1 MKSADTK
8 DRDFNEE
15 SKVLHKSSTTTKLE
29 IGKKEYKKR
38 YFMGKINEN
47 IKDENISDS
56 EDVSKDNK
64 EKMADTYNNK
74 YKSYN
79 PGVARRQKFLYKNTS
94 EKDEDIKDNKYG
106 KKLKNLYEEQEI
118 KDEKEEN
125 NNLSYKY
132 RYGKKYAKTEE
143 NIDDDLEEK
152 EDNATKEKFSYKK
165 KYAYKTEAKDIQD
178 EKYNNVTKEK
188 YGYKKKFGYKSY
200 QKDETDSNKDDQSSS
215 YKTKFGNQITF
226 QGDIKLEVKD
236 SSKGDKSD
244 DNKHTN
250 KYYGRFKGSIE
261 KKESKD
267 KSEDT
272 DSKDNKNNNIQT
284 TAWNRFKKKEEIKE
298 TNNEQNAYSQS
309 IEFKALATGNIKTS
323 EGSNSVKKGRFGFGL
338 KDNSIDDKNNKSNS
352 ESKFRFGYKSKKF
365 NARDKTEDLKDENT
379 GNRFGTK
386 IEKKETQ
393 SSNGSES
400 NSQISKKL
408 SLTKK
413 YKSSR
418 FNE

>member
-1 MKSADTK
+1 MKWQ
-8 DRDFNEE
+8 
-15 SKVLHKSSTTTKLE
+15 
-29 IGKKEYKKR
+29 
-38 YFMGKINEN
+38 EN
-47 IKDENISDS
+47 
-56 EDVSKDNK
+56 V
-64 EKMADTYNNK
+64 
-74 YKSYN
+74 
-79 PGVARRQKFLYKNTS
+79 
-94 EKDEDIKDNKYG
+94 
-106 KKLKNLYEEQEI
+106 
-118 KDEKEEN
+118 
-125 NNLSYKY
+125 
-132 RYGKKYAKTEE
+132 
-143 NIDDDLEEK
+143 
-152 EDNATKEKFSYKK
+152 
-165 KYAYKTEAKDIQD
+165 
-178 EKYNNVTKEK
+178 
-188 YGYKKKFGYKSY
+188 
-200 QKDETDSNKDDQSSS
+200 
-215 YKTKFGNQITF
+215 
-226 QGDIKLEVKD
+226 
-236 SSKGDKSD
+236 DKSD

-298 TNNEQNAYSQS
+298 INNEQNKYTQS

-323 EGSNSVKKGRFGFGL
+323 EGNNSVKKGRFGFGL

-352 ESKFRFGYKSKKF
+352 ESKLRFGYKSKKF

-379 GNRFGTK
+379 GNKFGNK